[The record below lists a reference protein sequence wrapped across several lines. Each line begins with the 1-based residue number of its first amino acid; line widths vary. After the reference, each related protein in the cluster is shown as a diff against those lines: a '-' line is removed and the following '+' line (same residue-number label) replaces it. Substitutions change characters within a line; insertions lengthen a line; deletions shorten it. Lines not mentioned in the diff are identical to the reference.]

1 MKLIFLDIDGVIC
14 CNSFGR
20 LEDKKLR
27 ILQGV
32 CKETAAKVV
41 LSTDWR
47 RVPVLKQRLLATLR
61 DYGIEAIGSTPCR
74 PAWQAVRPMEI
85 VSWLAAYHETA
96 GSADRPYVT
105 HFVAIDDRA
114 LLQETGGD
122 GLQGHFV
129 HTRVSVGITDR
140 AAQRMKELL
149 TQNEPNAARIPGVPN
164 GAAATPPASP
174 TKAAVDPAVVDL
186 TASVAALKTKDAT
199 PPTTPPRTAGAPA
212 PTTPTTTRRGARP
225 GRLSPVS
232 TLSSPASLARQA
244 GAAPA
249 ELACAPCR
257 SRAAADVAG
266 SPLDGAPAVP
276 ALRAPRTRRPV
287 GRRPGPPMAAP
298 PGRSP
303 IGWRGGPRRR
313 RRWAPRS
320 VVGRRA
326 AARRPSDVCHATRPP
341 RRLSSGVGSELHVSP
356 LPARRNS
363 AALCLR
369 GPCLP
374 DIPIA
379 QVCSLG
385 CVVALPLSRFL
396 AIRLP

>member
-199 PPTTPPRTAGAPA
+199 PPTTPPRAAGAPA
-212 PTTPTTTRRGARP
+212 PTTPTTTKGGARVQ

-244 GAAPA
+244 GAHAPA
-249 ELACAPCR
+249 ELACAPMPIASR
-257 SRAAADVAG
+257 SPTSRGVPSTG
-266 SPLDGAPAVP
+266 LPAVGGT
-276 ALRAPRTRRPV
+276 RAPRTAAPV

-298 PGRSP
+298 PK
-303 IGWRGGPRRR
+303 
-313 RRWAPRS
+313 AL
-320 VVGRRA
+320 
-326 AARRPSDVCHATRPP
+326 AR
-341 RRLSSGVGSELHVSP
+341 
-356 LPARRNS
+356 
-363 AALCLR
+363 
-369 GPCLP
+369 
-374 DIPIA
+374 
-379 QVCSLG
+379 
-385 CVVALPLSRFL
+385 
-396 AIRLP
+396 

>member
-32 CKETAAKVV
+32 CKETSAKVV

-164 GAAATPPASP
+164 GAATPPASP

-186 TASVAALKTKDAT
+186 AASVAALKTKDAT
-199 PPTTPPRTAGAPA
+199 PPTTPPRAAGAPA
-212 PTTPTTTRRGARP
+212 PTTPTTTKAGARVQ

-244 GAAPA
+244 GAHAPA
-249 ELACAPCR
+249 ELACAPMPIASR
-257 SRAAADVAG
+257 SPTSRGVPSTG
-266 SPLDGAPAVP
+266 LPAVGGT
-276 ALRAPRTRRPV
+276 RAPRTAAPV

-298 PGRSP
+298 PK
-303 IGWRGGPRRR
+303 
-313 RRWAPRS
+313 AL
-320 VVGRRA
+320 
-326 AARRPSDVCHATRPP
+326 AR
-341 RRLSSGVGSELHVSP
+341 
-356 LPARRNS
+356 
-363 AALCLR
+363 
-369 GPCLP
+369 
-374 DIPIA
+374 
-379 QVCSLG
+379 
-385 CVVALPLSRFL
+385 
-396 AIRLP
+396 